1 MNKQLYRAKLKE
13 IRDAAKDPAGA
24 AGVHASG
31 KKWHTTPNNATY
43 FEIKLKGDDG
53 TLKIIFQRWNL
64 YVQGFTSSK
73 GSFKFTDA
81 TWNIAAGNIG
91 FASDY
96 RSMGWDRLSAYK
108 GFSVDDINMAINNIM
123 NCSTATQWAAQKQSI
138 VKLVIAFAEGSRM
151 HSIQQLIENG
161 SDIPDV
167 DWNARVNELAL
178 VKG

>member
-1 MNKQLYRAKLKE
+1 MNKYLYRSKLKE

-24 AGVHASG
+24 TGVHASG

-43 FEIKLKGDDG
+43 FEIKLKGNDG
-53 TLKIIFQRWNL
+53 TLKIIFRRWNL
-64 YVQGFTSSK
+64 YVQGFSSSK

-96 RSMGWDRLSAYK
+96 KSMGWPRVSAYK
-108 GFSVDDINMAINNIM
+108 GFTFDDIKMAVDNLA
-123 NCSTATQWAAQKQSI
+123 NCSTTTQWEAQKQSI

-151 HSIQQLIENG
+151 HSVQDLIENH
-161 SDIPDV
+161 SDIADV